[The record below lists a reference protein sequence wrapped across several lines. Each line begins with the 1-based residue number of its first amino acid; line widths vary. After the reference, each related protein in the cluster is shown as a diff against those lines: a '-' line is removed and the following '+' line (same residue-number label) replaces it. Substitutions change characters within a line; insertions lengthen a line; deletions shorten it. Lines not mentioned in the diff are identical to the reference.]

1 MKVNY
6 QERIDLS
13 VGELKIILSEQ
24 RTITNRQKI
33 QALYWLKAGLSPSLT
48 DVAERLGVHRITVNR
63 WLKQYSVGGLPA
75 LLKTGKST
83 GRPRVIPQAV
93 IAGLSEKLSEESC
106 EFKSYKEICKWVAD
120 KYQISVKYQTLHKQ
134 LYYRMKAKL
143 KVPRRSSIKKDKAA
157 GIEFKKN

>member
-13 VGELKIILSEQ
+13 VGELKIILSQQ

-63 WLKQYSVGGLPA
+63 WLKQYWCQDETRIG
-75 LLKTGKST
+75 LKTIERKRITALGVKPIGK
-83 GRPRVIPQAV
+83 VQWN
-93 IAGLSEKLSEESC
+93 
-106 EFKSYKEICKWVAD
+106 FKAY
-120 KYQISVKYQTLHKQ
+120 
-134 LYYRMKAKL
+134 
-143 KVPRRSSIKKDKAA
+143 
-157 GIEFKKN
+157 